1 VPSVAEVVSVALR
14 REGQIFVFLKFLH
27 ISARCAAT
35 SLAVG
40 PIVVYYLVARSGDA
54 NALKTAMKFDEALER
69 TAGGFYGL
77 GLLLGVAATLTGSLD
92 LTAPWLLTAYALVV
106 LLIVNNLYLSLRMRA
121 LKELAS
127 NTTTLRALS
136 RARAL
141 TASIAAL
148 GLITLALVY
157 TMVAKPTLF

>member
-1 VPSVAEVVSVALR
+1 V
-14 REGQIFVFLKFLH
+14 FVFLKFLH
-27 ISARCAAT
+27 VSAMFAAT

-40 PIVVYYLVARSGDA
+40 PIVVYYLVARTGDA
-54 NALKTAMKFDEALER
+54 GALKTAMRFDEALER

-77 GLLLGVAATLTGSLD
+77 GILVGAAAALTGSLD

-106 LLIVNNLYLSLRMRA
+106 VLIVNNLYLSLRMRA
-121 LKELAS
+121 LRELAIAG
-127 NTTTLRALS
+127 NTPALAALS

>member
-1 VPSVAEVVSVALR
+1 M
-14 REGQIFVFLKFLH
+14 FVFLKFLH
-27 ISARCAAT
+27 ISAMFAAT

-77 GLLLGVAATLTGSLD
+77 GILLGAAAALSGSLD

-121 LKELAS
+121 LKEVAS
-127 NTTTLRALS
+127 SGNSASLGALS

-141 TASIAAL
+141 TVSILGL

-157 TMVAKPTLF
+157 TMVAKPSLF

>member
-1 VPSVAEVVSVALR
+1 V
-14 REGQIFVFLKFLH
+14 FVFLKFLH
-27 ISARCAAT
+27 VSAMFAAT

-40 PIVVYYLVARSGDA
+40 PIVVYYLAARTGDT

-77 GLLLGVAATLTGSLD
+77 GILLGVAATLTGSLD

-121 LKELAS
+121 LKEVAS
-127 NTTTLRALS
+127 SGNSAALGALS
-136 RARAL
+136 RSSAII
-141 TASIAAL
+141 ASMAAL

-157 TMVAKPTLF
+157 TMVAKPSLF

>member
-1 VPSVAEVVSVALR
+1 V
-14 REGQIFVFLKFLH
+14 FVFLKFLH
-27 ISARCAAT
+27 ISAMFAAT

-40 PIVVYYLVARSGDA
+40 PIVVYYLIARTGDA

-77 GLLLGVAATLTGSLD
+77 GLIVGAAAALSGSLD

-121 LKELAS
+121 LKEVAS
-127 NTTTLRALS
+127 SGNSASLGALS

-141 TASIAAL
+141 TVSILGL

-157 TMVAKPTLF
+157 TMVAKPSLF

>member
-1 VPSVAEVVSVALR
+1 V
-14 REGQIFVFLKFLH
+14 FVFLKFLH
-27 ISARCAAT
+27 ISAMFAAT

-40 PIVVYYLVARSGDA
+40 PIVVYYFVARTGDA
-54 NALKTAMKFDEALER
+54 GALKTAMKFDEALER

-77 GLLLGVAATLTGSLD
+77 GILLGVAATLTGSLD

-106 LLIVNNLYLSLRMRA
+106 LLIVNNLHLSFRMRA
-121 LKELAS
+121 LKDAARSGNSAALG
-127 NTTTLRALS
+127 ALS
-136 RARAL
+136 RTRAL

>member
-1 VPSVAEVVSVALR
+1 M
-14 REGQIFVFLKFLH
+14 F
-27 ISARCAAT
+27 AAT

-40 PIVVYYLVARSGDA
+40 PIVVYYLVARTGDA
-54 NALKTAMKFDEALER
+54 GALKTAMRFDEALER

-77 GLLLGVAATLTGSLD
+77 GILVGAAAALTGSLD

-106 LLIVNNLYLSLRMRA
+106 VLIVNNLYLSLRMRA
-121 LKELAS
+121 LRELAIAG
-127 NTTTLRALS
+127 NTPALAALS

>member
-1 VPSVAEVVSVALR
+1 V
-14 REGQIFVFLKFLH
+14 FVFLKFLH
-27 ISARCAAT
+27 VSAMFAAT

-40 PIVVYYLVARSGDA
+40 PIVVYYLIARAGDA
-54 NALKTAMKFDEALER
+54 NALRMAMKFDEALER

-77 GLLLGVAATLTGSLD
+77 GILFGAAAALTGSLD

-121 LKELAS
+121 LRELAIAG
-127 NTTTLRALS
+127 NTSTLATLG

-141 TASIAAL
+141 TASMAAL
-148 GLITLALVY
+148 GLITLALVF
-157 TMVAKPTLF
+157 TMVVKPSLF

>member
-1 VPSVAEVVSVALR
+1 MFA
-14 REGQIFVFLKFLH
+14 G
-27 ISARCAAT
+27 T

-40 PIVVYYLVARSGDA
+40 PIVLYYLIARNGDA
-54 NALKTAMKFDEALER
+54 SALKTAMKFDEALER

-77 GLLLGVAATLTGSLD
+77 GILLGVAATLTGSLD

-121 LKELAS
+121 LKKLADS
-127 NTTTLRALS
+127 GNSAALVTLS
-136 RARAL
+136 RAPAL
-141 TASIAAL
+141 TGSIAAL

-157 TMVAKPTLF
+157 SMVAKPSFF

>member
-1 VPSVAEVVSVALR
+1 M
-14 REGQIFVFLKFLH
+14 FVFLKFLH
-27 ISARCAAT
+27 ISAMFAAT

-40 PIVVYYLVARSGDA
+40 PIVVYYLVARTGDA

-77 GLLLGVAATLTGSLD
+77 GILLGAAAALSGSLD
-92 LTAPWLLTAYALVV
+92 LTAPWLLTSYALVV

-121 LKELAS
+121 LREVAS
-127 NTTTLRALS
+127 SGNSATLGALS
-136 RARAL
+136 RSGAL

-148 GLITLALVY
+148 GLITLALVF
-157 TMVAKPTLF
+157 TMVVKPSLF

>member
-1 VPSVAEVVSVALR
+1 M
-14 REGQIFVFLKFLH
+14 FVLLKFLH
-27 ISARCAAT
+27 ISAMFAAT
-35 SLAVG
+35 ALAVG

-77 GLLLGVAATLTGSLD
+77 GLIVGAAAALSGSLD

-121 LKELAS
+121 LKEVAS
-127 NTTTLRALS
+127 SGNSASLGALS

-141 TASIAAL
+141 TVSILGL

-157 TMVAKPTLF
+157 TMVAKPSLF

>member
-1 VPSVAEVVSVALR
+1 M
-14 REGQIFVFLKFLH
+14 F
-27 ISARCAAT
+27 AAT

-77 GLLLGVAATLTGSLD
+77 GILVGAAAALTGSLD

-106 LLIVNNLYLSLRMRA
+106 VLIVNNLYLSLRMRA
-121 LKELAS
+121 LRELAIAGI
-127 NTTTLRALS
+127 TPTLAALS

>member
-1 VPSVAEVVSVALR
+1 M
-14 REGQIFVFLKFLH
+14 FVFLKFLH
-27 ISARCAAT
+27 ISAMFAAT

-69 TAGGFYGL
+69 TAGGLYGL
-77 GLLLGVAATLTGSLD
+77 GILLGAAAALSGSLD
-92 LTAPWLLTAYALVV
+92 LTAPWLLTSYALVV
-106 LLIVNNLYLSLRMRA
+106 LLIVNNLYLSFRMRA
-121 LKELAS
+121 LREVA
-127 NTTTLRALS
+127 TTGNSAVLGTLS

-148 GLITLALVY
+148 GLITLTLVF
-157 TMVAKPTLF
+157 TMVVKPSLF

>member
-1 VPSVAEVVSVALR
+1 M
-14 REGQIFVFLKFLH
+14 F
-27 ISARCAAT
+27 AAT

-54 NALKTAMKFDEALER
+54 NALKTAMKFDEVLER

-77 GLLLGVAATLTGSLD
+77 GILVGAAAALSGSLD

-121 LKELAS
+121 LRELAIAG
-127 NTTTLRALS
+127 NTSTFAALS
-136 RARAL
+136 RSSAL

-148 GLITLALVY
+148 GLITLALVF
-157 TMVAKPTLF
+157 TMVVKPSFF

>member
-1 VPSVAEVVSVALR
+1 M
-14 REGQIFVFLKFLH
+14 FVFLKFLH
-27 ISARCAAT
+27 ISAMFAAT

-40 PIVVYYLVARSGDA
+40 PIVVYYLVARTGDA

-77 GLLLGVAATLTGSLD
+77 GILLGAAAALSGSLD

-121 LKELAS
+121 LKEVATSGNGAVLG
-127 NTTTLRALS
+127 ALS
-136 RARAL
+136 RTRDL
-141 TASIAAL
+141 TASIIAL
-148 GLITLALVY
+148 GLTTLALVY

>member
-1 VPSVAEVVSVALR
+1 M
-14 REGQIFVFLKFLH
+14 FVFLKFLH
-27 ISARCAAT
+27 ISAMFAAT

-40 PIVVYYLVARSGDA
+40 PIVVYYLIARTGDA

-77 GLLLGVAATLTGSLD
+77 GILLGAAAALSGSLD

-121 LKELAS
+121 LKEVAS
-127 NTTTLRALS
+127 SGNSASLGALS

-141 TASIAAL
+141 TVSILGL

-157 TMVAKPTLF
+157 TMVAKPSLF

>member
-1 VPSVAEVVSVALR
+1 V
-14 REGQIFVFLKFLH
+14 FVLLKFLH
-27 ISARCAAT
+27 ISSMFAAT

-40 PIVVYYLVARSGDA
+40 PIVVYYLIARTGDA
-54 NALKTAMKFDEALER
+54 SALKTAMRFDEALER

-77 GLLLGVAATLTGSLD
+77 GILLGVAATLTGNLD
-92 LTAPWLLTAYALVV
+92 LTAPWLLLAYALLV

-121 LKELAS
+121 LKQLAGGGNS
-127 NTTTLRALS
+127 AALGALS
-136 RARAL
+136 RERAL

-157 TMVAKPTLF
+157 TMVGKPSLF

>member
-1 VPSVAEVVSVALR
+1 V
-14 REGQIFVFLKFLH
+14 FVFLKFLH
-27 ISARCAAT
+27 VSAMFAAT

-40 PIVVYYLVARSGDA
+40 PIVVYYLVARTGDA

-77 GLLLGVAATLTGSLD
+77 GILVGAAAALTGSLD

-127 NTTTLRALS
+127 SGNTTTLAALS
-136 RARAL
+136 RGRAL

-157 TMVAKPTLF
+157 TMVAKPSLL